1 MTGQVFDLEEFA
13 VYDGPGIRYAVF
25 LKGCPLRCHWCHNPE
40 GLSAA
45 PQIMVSQMCVH
56 CGACRKVCP
65 SPERCT
71 GCGAC
76 VGVCPVGARRLC
88 GRAMTAEA
96 VAEKIRPSL
105 PVLQLNGG
113 GVTFTGGEVL
123 MQPDFVL
130 AVRALLPEAHAAI
143 ETSGYAQPEVFQRVA
158 KAMDLVIMDVKLT
171 DPALHRRWTGVDN
184 GPILRNLDWLKKSGI
199 PFWIRIP
206 LIPTV
211 NDTEENMRRTAALLQ
226 GAARLER
233 VELLP
238 YHKTAGAKY
247 AAAGMNYDP
256 GFPTGQEPQIHLESF
271 QEAKIPCVVN

>member
-1 MTGQVFDLEEFA
+1 MTGHVFDLEEFA

-25 LKGCPLRCHWCHNPE
+25 LKGCPLRCRWCHNPE

-45 PQIMVSQMCVH
+45 PQIMVSQLCVH
-56 CGACRKVCP
+56 CGACRQVCP

-76 VGVCPVGARRLC
+76 IRVCPSGARRLC
-88 GRAMTAEA
+88 GREMTAEA

-113 GVTFTGGEVL
+113 GVTFTGGEAL

-130 AVRALLPEAHAAI
+130 AVRALLPEAHAAV
-143 ETSGYAQPEVFQRVA
+143 ETSGYAAPEVFQRVA
-158 KAMDLVIMDVKLT
+158 KAMDLVIMDVKLA
-171 DPALHRRWTGVDN
+171 DLRLHRQWTGVDN
-184 GPILRNLDWLKKSGI
+184 GLILQNLDWLRESGI

-211 NDTEENMRRTAALLQ
+211 NDTEENMRRTAALLK
-226 GAARLER
+226 GAPRLER

-247 AAAGMNYDP
+247 GAVGMNYDP
-256 GFPTGQEPQIHLESF
+256 GFPTGQEPQIHLEPF

>member
-1 MTGQVFDLEEFA
+1 MTGHVFDLEEFA

-25 LKGCPLRCHWCHNPE
+25 LKGCPLRCRWCHNPE

-45 PQIMVSQMCVH
+45 PQIMVSQLCVH
-56 CGACRKVCP
+56 CGACRQVCP

-76 VGVCPVGARRLC
+76 IRVCPAGARRLC
-88 GRAMTAEA
+88 GREMTAEA

-113 GVTFTGGEVL
+113 GVTFTGGEAL

-130 AVRALLPEAHAAI
+130 AIRALLPEAHAAV
-143 ETSGYAQPEVFQRVA
+143 ETSGYAAPEVFQRVA
-158 KAMDLVIMDVKLT
+158 KAMDLVIMDVKLA
-171 DPALHRRWTGVDN
+171 DPRLHRQWTGVDN
-184 GPILRNLDWLKKSGI
+184 GLILQNLDWLRESGI

-211 NDTEENMRRTAALLQ
+211 NDTEENMRRTAALLK
-226 GAARLER
+226 GAPRLER

-247 AAAGMNYDP
+247 GAVGMNYDP
-256 GFPTGQEPQIHLESF
+256 CFPTGQEPQIHLEPF

>member
-1 MTGQVFDLEEFA
+1 MTGHVFDLEEFA

-25 LKGCPLRCHWCHNPE
+25 LKGCPLRCRWCHNPE

-45 PQIMVSQMCVH
+45 PQIMVSQLCVH
-56 CGACRKVCP
+56 CGACRQVCP

-76 VGVCPVGARRLC
+76 IRVCPAGSRRLC
-88 GRAMTAEA
+88 GREMTAEA

-113 GVTFTGGEVL
+113 GVTFTGGEAL

-130 AVRALLPEAHAAI
+130 AIRALLPEAHAAVA
-143 ETSGYAQPEVFQRVA
+143 TSGYAAPEVFPRVA
-158 KAMDLVIMDVKLT
+158 KAMDLVIMDVKLA
-171 DPALHRRWTGVDN
+171 DLRLHRQWTGVDN
-184 GPILRNLDWLKKSGI
+184 GLILQNLDWLRESGI

-211 NDTEENMRRTAALLQ
+211 NDTEENMRRTAALLK
-226 GAARLER
+226 GAPRLER

-247 AAAGMNYDP
+247 GAVGMNYDP
-256 GFPTGQEPQIHLESF
+256 GFPTGQEPQIHLEPF

>member
-25 LKGCPLRCHWCHNPE
+25 LKGCPLRCRWCHNPE

-45 PQIMVSQMCVH
+45 PQIMVSQLCVH
-56 CGACRKVCP
+56 CGACRQVCP

-76 VGVCPVGARRLC
+76 IRVCPAGARRLC
-88 GRAMTAEA
+88 GREMTAEA

-105 PVLQLNGG
+105 PVLQFNGG
-113 GVTFTGGEVL
+113 GVTFTGGEAL

-130 AVRALLPEAHAAI
+130 AVRALLPEAHAAV
-143 ETSGYAQPEVFQRVA
+143 ETSGYAAPEVFQRVA
-158 KAMDLVIMDVKLT
+158 KAMDLVIMDVKLA
-171 DPALHRRWTGVDN
+171 DPRLHRQWTGVDN
-184 GPILRNLDWLKKSGI
+184 GLILQNLDWLRESGI

-211 NDTEENMRRTAALLQ
+211 NDTEENMRRTAALLK
-226 GAARLER
+226 GAPQLER

-247 AAAGMNYDP
+247 GAVGMNYDP
-256 GFPTGQEPQIHLESF
+256 GFPTGQEPQIHLEPF

>member
-1 MTGQVFDLEEFA
+1 
-13 VYDGPGIRYAVF
+13 
-25 LKGCPLRCHWCHNPE
+25 
-40 GLSAA
+40 
-45 PQIMVSQMCVH
+45 
-56 CGACRKVCP
+56 
-65 SPERCT
+65 
-71 GCGAC
+71 
-76 VGVCPVGARRLC
+76 
-88 GRAMTAEA
+88 
-96 VAEKIRPSL
+96 
-105 PVLQLNGG
+105 
-113 GVTFTGGEVL
+113 

-233 VELLP
+233 VELL
-238 YHKTAGAKY
+238 
-247 AAAGMNYDP
+247 
-256 GFPTGQEPQIHLESF
+256 EESNARRLDEMEKRQDNLDKLVTSVEVLATK
-271 QEAKIPCVVN
+271 QEAIEENVNEIKADVKSIKALPGIRWEAIVKGVITALIAGLIGFALAKLGLG

>member
-238 YHKTAGAKY
+238 YHKTAGAK
-247 AAAGMNYDP
+247 
-256 GFPTGQEPQIHLESF
+256 
-271 QEAKIPCVVN
+271 

>member
-1 MTGQVFDLEEFA
+1 MTGHVFDLEEFA

-25 LKGCPLRCHWCHNPE
+25 LKGCPLRCRWCHNPE

-45 PQIMVSQMCVH
+45 PQIMVSQLCFH
-56 CGACRKVCP
+56 CGACRQFFP

-76 VGVCPVGARRLC
+76 ISVCPAGARRLC
-88 GRAMTAEA
+88 GREMTAEA

-113 GVTFTGGEVL
+113 GVTFTGGEAL

-130 AVRALLPEAHAAI
+130 AVRALLPEAHAAV
-143 ETSGYAQPEVFQRVA
+143 ETSGYAAPEVFQRVA
-158 KAMDLVIMDVKLT
+158 KAMDLVIMDVKLA
-171 DPALHRRWTGVDN
+171 DPRLHRRWTGVDN
-184 GPILRNLDWLKKSGI
+184 GLILQNLDWLRESGI

-211 NDTEENMRRTAALLQ
+211 NDTEENMRRTAALLK
-226 GAARLER
+226 GAPRLER

-247 AAAGMNYDP
+247 GAVGMNYDP
-256 GFPTGQEPQIHLESF
+256 GFPTGQEPQIHLEPF

>member
-1 MTGQVFDLEEFA
+1 MTGHVFDLEEFA

-25 LKGCPLRCHWCHNPE
+25 LKGCPLRCRWCHNPE

-45 PQIMVSQMCVH
+45 PQIMISQLCVH
-56 CGACRKVCP
+56 CGACRQVCP
-65 SPERCT
+65 SPESCT

-76 VGVCPVGARRLC
+76 VRVCPAGARRLC
-88 GRAMTAEA
+88 GREMTAEA

-113 GVTFTGGEVL
+113 GVTFTGGEAL
-123 MQPDFVL
+123 MQPDFML
-130 AVRALLPEAHAAI
+130 AVRALLPEAHAAV
-143 ETSGYAQPEVFQRVA
+143 ETSGYAAPEVFRRVA
-158 KAMDLVIMDVKLT
+158 KAMDLVIMDVKT
-171 DPALHRRWTGVDN
+171 ADPRLHRQWTGVDN
-184 GPILRNLDWLKKSGI
+184 GLILRNLDWLRESGI

-211 NDTEENMRRTAALLQ
+211 NDAEENMRRTAALLK
-226 GAARLER
+226 GARRLER

-247 AAAGMNYDP
+247 EAAGMNYDP
-256 GFPTGQEPQIHLESF
+256 GFPVGQEPQIHLEPF
-271 QEAKIPCVVN
+271 QEAKILCVVN

>member
-1 MTGQVFDLEEFA
+1 MTGHVFDLEEFA

-25 LKGCPLRCHWCHNPE
+25 LKGCPLRCRWCHNPE

-45 PQIMVSQMCVH
+45 PQIMVSQLCVH
-56 CGACRKVCP
+56 CGACRQVCP

-76 VGVCPVGARRLC
+76 ISVCPGGARRMC
-88 GRAMTAEA
+88 GREMTAEA

-113 GVTFTGGEVL
+113 GVTFTGGEAL

-130 AVRALLPEAHAAI
+130 AVRALLPEAHAAV
-143 ETSGYAQPEVFQRVA
+143 ETSGYAAPEVFQRVA
-158 KAMDLVIMDVKLT
+158 KAMDLVIMDVKLA
-171 DPALHRRWTGVDN
+171 DPRLHRQWTGVDN
-184 GPILRNLDWLKKSGI
+184 GLILQNLDWLRESGI

-211 NDTEENMRRTAALLQ
+211 NDTEENMRRTAALLK
-226 GAARLER
+226 GAPWLER

-247 AAAGMNYDP
+247 GAVGMNYDP
-256 GFPTGQEPQIHLESF
+256 GFPTGQEPQIHLEPF

>member
-25 LKGCPLRCHWCHNPE
+25 LKGCPLRCRWCHNPE

-65 SPERCT
+65 SP
-71 GCGAC
+71 GALH
-76 VGVCPVGARRLC
+76 GLRRMRRRLPVGARRLC

>member
-1 MTGQVFDLEEFA
+1 MTGHVFDLEEFA

-25 LKGCPLRCHWCHNPE
+25 LKGCPLRCRWCHNPE

-45 PQIMVSQMCVH
+45 PQIMVSQLCVH
-56 CGACRKVCP
+56 CGACRQVCP

-76 VGVCPVGARRLC
+76 IRVCPAGARRLC
-88 GRAMTAEA
+88 GREMTAEA

-113 GVTFTGGEVL
+113 GVTFTGGEAL

-130 AVRALLPEAHAAI
+130 AVRALLPEAHAAV
-143 ETSGYAQPEVFQRVA
+143 ETSGYAAPEVFQRVA
-158 KAMDLVIMDVKLT
+158 KAMDLVIMDVKLA
-171 DPALHRRWTGVDN
+171 DPRLHCQWTGVDN
-184 GPILRNLDWLKKSGI
+184 GLILQNLDWLRESGI

-211 NDTEENMRRTAALLQ
+211 NDTEENMRRTAALLK
-226 GAARLER
+226 GAPRLER

-247 AAAGMNYDP
+247 GAVGMNYDP
-256 GFPTGQEPQIHLESF
+256 GFPTGQEPQIHLEPF

>member
-1 MTGQVFDLEEFA
+1 MTGHVFDLEEFA

-25 LKGCPLRCHWCHNPE
+25 LKGCPLRCRWCHNPE

-45 PQIMVSQMCVH
+45 PQIMVSQLCVH
-56 CGACRKVCP
+56 CGACRQVCP

-76 VGVCPVGARRLC
+76 IRVCPAGARRLC
-88 GRAMTAEA
+88 GREMTAEA

-113 GVTFTGGEVL
+113 GVTFTGGEAL

-211 NDTEENMRRTAALLQ
+211 NDTEENMRRTAALLK
-226 GAARLER
+226 GAPRLER

-247 AAAGMNYDP
+247 GAVGMNYDP
-256 GFPTGQEPQIHLESF
+256 GFPTGQEPQIHLEPF